1 MAVEHVIEAGDLHI
15 FRLWKY
21 LIGRQQKKA
30 YEKVN
35 LRKSEIKRNL
45 NLPCDYIL
53 ICYGHSRCSIEIV
66 IFAQFIV
73 PQRSLF
79 SAPQRLLFIVPQRG
93 KRKFLFVPRKIL
105 RNCIKPH
112 SHPIGFYW
120 GPQCSWTIT
129 SANSMQEHL
138 EMLNRYLPVDNS
150 LIWNYY
156 MLVVSLRS
164 SFVGRRRCVLL
175 FEYGSVQMPFAN
187 YNYIHQNIPRLK
199 QFKINQKNN
208 HQT

>member
-1 MAVEHVIEAGDLHI
+1 ME
-15 FRLWKY
+15 
-21 LIGRQQKKA
+21 
-30 YEKVN
+30 
-35 LRKSEIKRNL
+35 RKSSKKGFGKRQKETETSQAKVPLFKKWNDKRKRERKRIK
-45 NLPCDYIL
+45 
-53 ICYGHSRCSIEIV
+53 E
-66 IFAQFIV
+66 
-73 PQRSLF
+73 
-79 SAPQRLLFIVPQRG
+79 RG

-112 SHPIGFYW
+112 SHPNGFYW

-187 YNYIHQNIPRLK
+187 YNYIH
-199 QFKINQKNN
+199 
-208 HQT
+208 